1 MSQVTRCY
9 RGIKRRLK
17 RILTPKIDIYKEY
30 KSAVKTGK
38 ADNLKVTAVI
48 PNYNYERFLNERIDS
63 ILFQTYPVNEL
74 IILDD
79 CSTDKSVE
87 LIESRIRNNKT
98 DIPIRLI
105 KNGHNSGSVFAQWQ
119 KAFQAATGDYVW
131 IAEADDSC
139 SPYFLENIMPAF
151 KDNTMVI
158 SYCKSLTIDEKNRL
172 LMQDLREWIDIYG
185 TGKWDTDYVNDGMK
199 EVSETMCINN
209 TIANASSAVFRKG
222 DYYNIMEEAK
232 RYRLAGDWYT
242 YMGILR
248 LGKISYC
255 KQSLNYHRMQE
266 KSVTLTTNAHKEFDE
281 IVSLQ
286 NFAMNYF
293 DVKEETK
300 ELIYE
305 RRAKKRRQLGLQG
318 YHAVDYCSRI

>member
-119 KAFQAATGDYVW
+119 KAFQAATGIMCGLRKQM
-131 IAEADDSC
+131 IAAVLI
-139 SPYFLENIMPAF
+139 FL
-151 KDNTMVI
+151 
-158 SYCKSLTIDEKNRL
+158 R
-172 LMQDLREWIDIYG
+172 
-185 TGKWDTDYVNDGMK
+185 
-199 EVSETMCINN
+199 
-209 TIANASSAVFRKG
+209 
-222 DYYNIMEEAK
+222 
-232 RYRLAGDWYT
+232 
-242 YMGILR
+242 ILC
-248 LGKISYC
+248 LHLKII
-255 KQSLNYHRMQE
+255 QW
-266 KSVTLTTNAHKEFDE
+266 
-281 IVSLQ
+281 
-286 NFAMNYF
+286 
-293 DVKEETK
+293 
-300 ELIYE
+300 
-305 RRAKKRRQLGLQG
+305 
-318 YHAVDYCSRI
+318 